1 MTLEQLSYE
10 YIKEADRLK
19 ARLCELKIMLKK
31 AQTEEERT
39 SLKRR
44 MYYLYTEMR
53 DAEQTAAY
61 LFDYYNKDERADS
74 AFEGEDYEKFMA

>member
-31 AQTEEERT
+31 AQTEQFS
-39 SLKRR
+39 SLPAR
-44 MYYLYTEMR
+44 
-53 DAEQTAAY
+53 QC
-61 LFDYYNKDERADS
+61 
-74 AFEGEDYEKFMA
+74 

>member
-61 LFDYYNKDERADS
+61 LFDYYNKDERSDS
-74 AFEGEDYEKFMA
+74 AFEGEDYEKFIA

>member
-39 SLKRR
+39 SLKHRNERR
-44 MYYLYTEMR
+44 RTNR
-53 DAEQTAAY
+53 RIS
-61 LFDYYNKDERADS
+61 F
-74 AFEGEDYEKFMA
+74 